1 MLKLEDLSKIGIGT
15 WRLDVENFDQELES
29 LKYAFQLGENYTSLS
44 MLYNNGLNVKQMKR
58 FLDSVP
64 RDKIFIMVN
73 LDPTINTRSDVETQL
88 NLYLKE
94 LGIEYVDAIQLHS
107 PRFTNI
113 SLEDLYE
120 EIKRLVE
127 IKKIRYVGISNV
139 NLEQL
144 KDICKIVK
152 LDFFEG
158 VYNLECKIYE
168 DLGVLDYCAKNNIK
182 FVAYQPLRRNRT
194 ALRNYDVLVNLAKK
208 YQKTQNQI
216 IINYLVNEKNI
227 MPIIKSSNKDRIKE
241 NIEALNFEM
250 TQDDYE
256 LLNNF
261 RNKEFDNVQVVF
273 GKEDGVSIDQLPNQF
288 D

>member
-1 MLKLEDLSKIGIGT
+1 
-15 WRLDVENFDQELES
+15 
-29 LKYAFQLGENYTSLS
+29 
-44 MLYNNGLNVKQMKR
+44 
-58 FLDSVP
+58 
-64 RDKIFIMVN
+64 
-73 LDPTINTRSDVETQL
+73 
-88 NLYLKE
+88 
-94 LGIEYVDAIQLHS
+94 
-107 PRFTNI
+107 
-113 SLEDLYE
+113 
-120 EIKRLVE
+120 
-127 IKKIRYVGISNV
+127 
-139 NLEQL
+139 LEQL

-168 DLGVLDYCAKNNIK
+168 DIGVLDYCAKNNIK